1 MKKKKVK
8 NNKKVVAAEK
18 KLKYRLKLQMW
29 NNLQR
34 TMKGKKMQNSNINFE
49 VIIIIIITAYLFV
62 IFSSSISPYENEYRR
77 LDYEKTLQANY

>member
-1 MKKKKVK
+1 
-8 NNKKVVAAEK
+8 
-18 KLKYRLKLQMW
+18 
-29 NNLQR
+29 
-34 TMKGKKMQNSNINFE
+34 MQNSNIDFE